1 MYDKKKLDELKN
13 SLEKWEETSLSKA
26 LASLPERADE
36 FITTSS
42 EPINRLYTP
51 FDVADNDSASSLGLP
66 GEYPYTRGVHPTLH
80 RSKLW
85 TMRMFAG
92 FGTAE
97 ETNRHYK
104 YLLEQGQ
111 TGLSVAFDLATLMG
125 YDTDQREALDEF
137 GKCGVAVA
145 SLKDMEVFF
154 HVIPTDTGSPVMTIN
169 SPAAITWA
177 MYLAAAA

>member
-1 MYDKKKLDELKN
+1 MYDKKILDELQN
-13 SLEKWEETSLSKA
+13 AIENWEESTLSKA
-26 LASLPERADE
+26 LNSLPERSPSGE

-51 FDVADNDSASSLGLP
+51 LDVADKDYASSLGLP

-97 ETNRHYK
+97 ETNARFK
-104 YLLEQGQ
+104 YLLDQGQ
-111 TGLSVAFDLATLMG
+111 TGLS
-125 YDTDQREALDEF
+125 
-137 GKCGVAVA
+137 
-145 SLKDMEVFF
+145 
-154 HVIPTDTGSPVMTIN
+154 
-169 SPAAITWA
+169 
-177 MYLAAAA
+177 